1 MSERCAAAAD
11 SAAGAEVAAAA
22 QAGAAA
28 QAAAGGAAEADVAQA
43 ARHHHADHRQHDQGK
58 AEVGVPF
65 NSGEDVDSGKKS
77 LGKKFSDKKSP
88 PNYFV

>member
-1 MSERCAAAAD
+1 MVVSERCAAAAD

-28 QAAAGGAAEADVAQA
+28 QAAAGGAADADVAQA
-43 ARHHHADHRQHDQGK
+43 AGHHHADHRQHDQGK

-65 NSGEDVDSGKKS
+65 T
-77 LGKKFSDKKSP
+77 LGKFLCL
-88 PNYFV
+88 VLQT